1 MIRSGTG
8 LAVGSADVAGRR
20 SEGAP
25 DTSPATRNAFEH
37 QERGHVARNGSIL
50 GLALGALIVAAAAGA
65 SPALAGPPPPSCQ
78 QNGCLLRSDN
88 LVFAQGDPTYRINAR
103 IRSCA
108 ICTAPGPNGE
118 FDMTGEAIVA
128 FGPYDQAL
136 CNPAEEVVTVT
147 YMAKF
152 IPGLSDGGPDGHE
165 QTYVPS
171 NPGQVFP
178 TSLPAPLRTTCMS
191 ADNLPYYAP
200 KVFLTGAQ
208 GARGGLVNVQPAEAA
223 YLILPESV
231 RASEGFLKRQ
241 IDLDRLRLS
250 QDMSFLHVQTLGP
263 LSPLR
268 FWPEGLPFRLGP
280 GTIRYFPDQVLFD
293 TPGLPVG
300 PTAYTVVRPDPAAL
314 TAVQTLECDPN
325 LPDQTTPCT
334 SPAIWNAGF
343 FDDPT
348 WKAPASQP
356 VRIDRFGMTLSL
368 SLEAGRTI
376 VYEPLFPRGTWV
388 KVNGPASIA
397 IQNGRIVSGS
407 FLDGTGWLAV
417 DRNPCPDGRG
427 FEVRRY
433 ALHGGANHPVM
444 GQDGSLMAGVVD
456 LNENEA
462 NPLVPLPL
470 AWSYNQAKG
479 LGCGTFYV
487 PPALTDQSPQRT
499 WLASA
504 VPTILDRGIYAGF
517 NYNRDRVCQTAGG
530 TKLGKTCATG
540 ADCDQAQGET
550 CVDGGFSPLCPA
562 QNPAVVPIW
571 MTTIQEHAIA
581 FGINPQNAAQG
592 DREMA
597 LVARGSGITGVFDG
611 GDDAFDFGSAGDF
624 SFHFTRFGLAF
635 KEDHSE
641 HADTIVTGGLVVPWP
656 SDTDIPL
663 QDMQIC
669 GCGALDEARTP
680 KVLLK
685 KNLAYWDATFFP
697 YGLDFSDKPLA
708 SLTCPPDNSAGSD
721 VCPGTKANSVCVEA
735 ITPVPRFEPDPVSGF
750 GLDPQGNPGPITP
763 FVVAPLELDHDK
775 YTADGTPAAQPYK
788 YHVENFVLN
797 DWGQAGSP
805 DPPEVGTTEPYGYYD
820 AHGDLSLPFF
830 GLTPAGIT
838 IRRRSQQ
845 DTSHLVDL
853 HEEGDPSLPGNSDF
867 IEASRKLAADKI
879 ALPFRVDYVPAS
891 ATADPNDGWNKN
903 PADPNQMDLD
913 DDFRARGT
921 LFAFAPNSDPD
932 PAAVLDLGS
941 VKVASG
947 LLLRPPTPGR
957 PELEG
962 GDLGPIAVLRL
973 YGALKPGSKNR
984 LDAILDPALYA
995 PWSGQLD
1002 GALQALGGQVPAP
1015 YDLGGAEVLR
1025 SILADDPGILAP
1037 LAGHPDAHGTFNVN
1051 PQNLS
1056 PPMNATRLTGFL
1068 DFSDDLQNLEAV
1080 QAASNLDTEG
1090 QFFKMDSSLLT
1101 IDRHVKNS
1109 GQAITQF
1116 TREQLPDASKNMEL
1130 PGKQDIPFP
1139 EFPGMKWDFDYA
1151 INSVPPYFEFKSL
1164 TGSIDL
1170 TKGGLSGVGFDKL
1183 GATLKF
1189 WNDGDWYFSAEAK
1202 LNFDGYGGNGA
1213 VLLGNCKD
1221 MTPLREVDPNVA
1233 DFLSGVSK
1241 FDGGFLKLG
1250 VHARIFDFG
1259 CPFWVSAGI
1268 EVGGWYVT
1276 GNLGGKVR
1284 GWMSGKGACLVSIRG
1299 DFTLMGGEVNDLF
1312 KLTGAFWVAGGVGF
1326 CDEED
1331 WDTPADVLDDDF
1343 CAACVFE
1350 AKVTGTYPPK
1360 DLNLTLDGPDVECAA
1375 P

>member
-1 MIRSGTG
+1 MLRLASG
-8 LAVGSADVAGRR
+8 AV
-20 SEGAP
+20 
-25 DTSPATRNAFEH
+25 
-37 QERGHVARNGSIL
+37 
-50 GLALGALIVAAAAGA
+50 IVAALHVVTAAG
-65 SPALAGPPPPSCQ
+65 SPALAGPPVPSCQ

-88 LVFAQGDPTYRINAR
+88 LVFAQGDATYRINAR
-103 IRSCA
+103 ITSCSS
-108 ICTAPGPNGE
+108 CTAPGPGGD
-118 FDMTGEAIVA
+118 FDMTGQAVVS
-128 FGPYDQAL
+128 FGPYNPAL
-136 CNPAEEVVTVT
+136 CNPNDALVTVT
-147 YMAKF
+147 YLAKF
-152 IPGLSDGGPDGHE
+152 RPGASDGGPGGNE
-165 QTYVPS
+165 VTYVPN
-171 NPGQVFP
+171 NPAQVFP
-178 TSLPAPLRTTCMS
+178 TVVPAPLRTTCMS
-191 ADNLPYYAP
+191 ADNLAYYAT
-200 KVFLTGAQ
+200 KVFLTGAE

-231 RASEGFLKRQ
+231 RAAQGIVLKRQ
-241 IDLDRLRLS
+241 IDLDRLRLR
-250 QDMSFLHVQTLGP
+250 QTMDFLHLVTLGP
-263 LSPLR
+263 PSNLR

-293 TPGLPVG
+293 TPGLPAG
-300 PTAYTVVRPDPAAL
+300 PTAYQVVRPDPAAL
-314 TAVQTLECDPN
+314 TADQTIECDPGK
-325 LPDQTTPCT
+325 PSTTTPCT
-334 SPAIWNAGF
+334 TPAIWNAGF

-348 WKAPASQP
+348 WKVPPSQP
-356 VRIDRFGMTLSL
+356 ARIDRLGMTLSL
-368 SLEAGRTI
+368 ALDAGRTI
-376 VYEPLFPRGTWV
+376 VYEPLFPRGTWATL
-388 KVNGPASIA
+388 NGPATIA

-407 FLDGTGWLAV
+407 FNDGTGWLAI
-417 DRNPCPDGRG
+417 DRNTCPNGRG

-433 ALHGGANHPVM
+433 GLLGGTNHPVL
-444 GQDGSLMAGVVD
+444 GLDGSLMAGVVD

-462 NPLVPLPL
+462 NPLVPRSM
-470 AWSYNQAKG
+470 AWSYNAASG
-479 LGCGTFYV
+479 LGCGTFYI

-530 TKLGKTCATG
+530 TKLGKVCATG
-540 ADCDQAQGET
+540 ADCNQVQGET

-562 QNPAVVPIW
+562 QNPTVVPIW
-571 MTTIQEHAIA
+571 TTTIQDHPIA
-581 FGINPQNAAQG
+581 FGINPQNAAEG

-597 LVARGSGITGVFDG
+597 LVARGSGVTGVFDG
-611 GDDAFDFGSAGDF
+611 GDNEFDFGGAGDF
-624 SFHFTRFGLAF
+624 KFHFTRFGLAF
-635 KEDHSE
+635 KEDQSE

-656 SDTDIPL
+656 SDTDIPF

-680 KVLLK
+680 KVLLNR
-685 KNLAYWDATFFP
+685 NLAYWDATFFP
-697 YGLDFSDKPLA
+697 YGLDFSAETDVKNL
-708 SLTCPPDNSAGSD
+708 SCPVDNAAGAD
-721 VCPGTKANSVCVEA
+721 VCAGTKANSVCVEA

-750 GLDPQGNPGPITP
+750 GLDPVGNPGPITP
-763 FVVAPLELDHDK
+763 MVVAPLELDRDK
-775 YTADGTPAAQPYK
+775 YDGDGTPAAAPYT

-838 IRRRSQQ
+838 IERRSQQ
-845 DTSHLVDL
+845 DTSHFVDL
-853 HEEGDPSLPGNSDF
+853 HQEGDPALPGNADF
-867 IEASRKLAADKI
+867 ILAERKMSADTI

-903 PADPNQMDLD
+903 PGDPNQKDLD

-932 PAAVLDLGS
+932 PDAVLDLGS

-947 LLLRPPTPGR
+947 LLLRPPTPGTG
-957 PELEG
+957 LEG
-962 GDLGPIAVLRL
+962 GDLGSTAVLRL
-973 YGALKPGSKNR
+973 YGALKAGSKNR

-995 PWSGQLD
+995 PWSSQLD
-1002 GALQALGGQVPAP
+1002 GALLGLAGHGLSPYALGSVE
-1015 YDLGGAEVLR
+1015 DLR
-1025 SILADDPGILAP
+1025 SVLVNDPGILAG
-1037 LAGHPDAHGTFNVN
+1037 LADHPDAKGTFNVN

-1056 PPMNATRLTGFL
+1056 PPMNASRLTGFL
-1068 DFSDDLQNLEAV
+1068 DFSDDVENLEAV
-1080 QAASNLDTEG
+1080 QVGSNLDTEG
-1090 QFFKMDSSLLT
+1090 QFFKMDSSLMT
-1101 IDRHVKNS
+1101 IDRHVKSS
-1109 GQAITQF
+1109 GQAITQVA
-1116 TREQLPDASKNMEL
+1116 REQLPDASKNMEL

-1151 INSVPPYFEFKSL
+1151 INSAPPYFEFKSL

-1170 TKGGLSGVGFDKL
+1170 TKGGMSGVGFDKL

-1189 WNDGDWYFSAEAK
+1189 WNDGDWYFTAEAK
-1202 LNFDGYGGNGA
+1202 LNWDGYGGNGA

-1221 MTPLREVDPNVA
+1221 MTALHAVDPNVA
-1233 DFLSGVSK
+1233 DLLSGLSK

-1259 CPFWVSAGI
+1259 CPFWVTAGV

-1276 GNLGGKVR
+1276 NSFGGKVR

-1299 DFTLMGGEVNDLF
+1299 DFTLVGGEVNDLF
-1312 KLTGAFWVAGGVGF
+1312 KVAGDFWVAGGAGF

-1331 WDTPADVLDDDF
+1331 WDTPADVLDDDW

-1350 AKVTGTYPPK
+1350 GKVSGTYPPK
-1360 DLNLTLDGPDVECAA
+1360 DLDLTLDGPDVECAA